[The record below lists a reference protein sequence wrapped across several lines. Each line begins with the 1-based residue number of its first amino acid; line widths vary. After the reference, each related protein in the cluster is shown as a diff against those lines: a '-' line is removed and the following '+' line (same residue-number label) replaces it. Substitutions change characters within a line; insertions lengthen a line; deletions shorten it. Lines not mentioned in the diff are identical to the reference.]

1 VYANQQA
8 LEHYQLAEGWLAE
21 GRVTFP
27 PSSGQAWS
35 EDEIT
40 RWRADLA
47 ERKGQIQAL
56 VGDYEAADAAY
67 TYSWQAWHS
76 LDDWRG
82 AARVLNRLS
91 FLYFTQYNY
100 VQAIQ
105 YAEAALAALPDA
117 KGRSQSEIEG
127 RMALRA
133 TSLTYLGLS
142 AWTQGHYDDALQPLE
157 QALGL
162 FEQLGSDLNGLARCL
177 NSLAL
182 VHMGRGDLTAAEGYS
197 VRSMTLRQQIGDRR
211 GEAWCWH
218 NQGQMAMMRGDLA
231 AAREKLETARAIF
244 TEIEHPNGLDRCTQ
258 TLAELEQAEEAAVQM
273 RQVLVRLPHIDAPTG
288 RPMQDD
294 DYVPVTW
301 TVFASED
308 STIAGAAAR
317 RRQQLL
323 RLLQEAESQGAAPT
337 VDDLAEALQ
346 VSQPTI
352 KRDLAALRRAGHEV
366 RTRGSRRG

>member
-1 VYANQQA
+1 MTV
-8 LEHYQLAEGWLAE
+8 
-21 GRVTFP
+21 P
-27 PSSGQAWS
+27 PGSGEAWA

-56 VGDYEAADAAY
+56 VCDYEAADEAY
-67 TYSWQAWHS
+67 TYSWQAWRS

-100 VQAIQ
+100 VQASQ
-105 YAEAALAALPDA
+105 YAEAALAALPA
-117 KGRSQSEIEG
+117 AERLTQSESGG

-142 AWTQGHYDDALQPLE
+142 AWTQGQYDDALQPLE
-157 QALGL
+157 QALAL
-162 FEQLGSDLNGLARCL
+162 FEQLGSDSDGLARCL

-182 VHMGRGDLTAAEGYS
+182 VHMGRGDLDAAEGYS

-231 AAREKLETARAIF
+231 AAREKVETAREIF
-244 TEIEHPNGLDRCTQ
+244 TEIEHPNGLDRCTE
-258 TLAELEQAEEAAVQM
+258 TLAELEQAEEAAAQM
-273 RQVLVRLPHIDAPTG
+273 RQVLVRLPHVDAPTG

-308 STIAGAAAR
+308 STIDGAATR

-323 RLLQEAESQGAAPT
+323 RLLQEAENQGAAPT
-337 VDDLAEALQ
+337 VDNLAEALQ

-352 KRDLAALRRAGHEV
+352 KRDLAALRRAGYVV